1 MLSGAVRS
9 CAPDIAREKAL
20 TGWLSA
26 LYVGGN
32 ANRPLERGSA
42 ENGGSVNRAFVA
54 PMLLFGLGTFLLA
67 RHHAGGPGPPLRWLS
82 LHRRDPGCPVGAD
95 ETARRGAPVGVFLA
109 GLASLAAGVVTLLW
123 LGGTALALLYVIAVW
138 AIVRGVFEIIAAF
151 HPSGA
156 EQRMAARAERR
167 ADGPARRRPHH
178 RAGRGGSRGA
188 MVDWLHGARGHPDDR
203 ARLPAQGHEGHCR
216 SATRLWQVA
225 A

>member
-9 CAPDIAREKAL
+9 CVPDIAREKAL

-82 LHRRDPGCPVGAD
+82 PHRRDPGCPVGAD
-95 ETARRGAPVGVFLA
+95 ETARRGAPLGGLPA
-109 GLASLAAGVVTLLW
+109 GLASLAAGVVTFLW
-123 LGGTALALLYVIAVW
+123 PGGTALALLYVVAVW

-151 HPSGA
+151 H
-156 EQRMAARAERR
+156 
-167 ADGPARRRPHH
+167 RRRELSNEWLLALNGVLTALLGVVLIIAPG
-178 RAGRGGSRGA
+178 AGGSRGA
-188 MVDWLHGARGHPDDR
+188 MVEWLRGARGRHPDDR

-216 SATRLWQVA
+216 SLWQVA